1 MGQLILAVL
10 AIIGLKLIW
19 DVYQDFQNRGS
30 NKTKKGQVIDLS
42 EAWIDMDNLPYQK
55 KDSLLSRSELAL
67 FHLLK
72 EAIDPEKYVVFPKVR
87 LEDIMFSSPNAHNAE
102 EHFYRLKEKSV
113 DFLICSL
120 PDLKP
125 QLAVFGEGTSDSK
138 KKQLSDRF
146 NKKASEEAGIP
157 IMSLNTSALPS
168 ASELARDL
176 MKMGVG

>member
-1 MGQLILAVL
+1 MGQLILAGL
-10 AIIGLKLIW
+10 AIIALKLIW
-19 DVYQDFQNRGS
+19 DVYQDYQNKNR

-55 KDSLLSRSELAL
+55 KDSLLSRTELTL

-72 EAIDPEKYVVFPKVR
+72 DTIDPEKFVVLPKVR
-87 LEDIMFSSPNAHNAE
+87 LEDIMSSSPNAHNAE
-102 EHFYRLKEKSV
+102 EHLYRLKERSV

-125 QLAVFGEGTSDSK
+125 QLVVFSEGTDSK

-157 IMSLNTSALPS
+157 IMSLNIASLPS
-168 ASELARDL
+168 PSELAQNL
-176 MKMGVG
+176 MKMGVN

>member
-1 MGQLILAVL
+1 MPTM
-10 AIIGLKLIW
+10 LK
-19 DVYQDFQNRGS
+19 
-30 NKTKKGQVIDLS
+30 
-42 EAWIDMDNLPYQK
+42 
-55 KDSLLSRSELAL
+55 
-67 FHLLK
+67 
-72 EAIDPEKYVVFPKVR
+72 
-87 LEDIMFSSPNAHNAE
+87 

-138 KKQLSDRF
+138 KKQLRDRF